1 MYFYLERGVKEV
13 FNFHIHG
20 ALAPAG
26 NFLESCNR
34 LCVIEKPL
42 TAGDDRRR
50 QKTFLIIK
58 FHSMRF
64 KSNECAFII
73 SLGARRTRGARTP
86 ISFSEYFEINDL
98 LSSLLYESSDCL
110 VSAFF
115 APIFCLPPSIQLEI
129 GDTETGES
137 REIILYEG
145 TVFFFWVFICKLEG
159 DDSR

>member
-1 MYFYLERGVKEV
+1 MVRTYYYYSVNILQTLNVYFYSERGVKEV

-26 NFLESCNR
+26 NFLESSNR

-64 KSNECAFII
+64 KSNAAMSARLSFHSEQEEREE
-73 SLGARRTRGARTP
+73 LGP
-86 ISFSEYFEINDL
+86 
-98 LSSLLYESSDCL
+98 
-110 VSAFF
+110 
-115 APIFCLPPSIQLEI
+115 Q
-129 GDTETGES
+129 
-137 REIILYEG
+137 
-145 TVFFFWVFICKLEG
+145 
-159 DDSR
+159 